1 MQFLTVVSLL
11 LVAVTQVAA
20 APPPALEGR
29 DYALCCY
36 VGSRSWLVLG
46 DKRILT
52 G

>member
-36 VGSRSWLVLG
+36 
-46 DKRILT
+46 LT
-52 G
+52 CKDDPACK